1 MAMAMAMAMV
11 TAMVM
16 EAMAMAMAMAVTRCG
31 RREGNQPEKP
41 TTTRQPQGKQPQ
53 HITERSVVNHSRRH
67 TTKRNDLVRPGRW
80 RQTSHAQRGNK
91 PADLSKAL
99 GAAMLD
105 AGGGAATA
113 TAPESEV

>member
-67 TTKRNDLVRPGRW
+67 KKSATTWSDLGAGVRPATPNVA
-80 RQTSHAQRGNK
+80 TS
-91 PADLSKAL
+91 PL
-99 GAAMLD
+99 
-105 AGGGAATA
+105 T
-113 TAPESEV
+113 